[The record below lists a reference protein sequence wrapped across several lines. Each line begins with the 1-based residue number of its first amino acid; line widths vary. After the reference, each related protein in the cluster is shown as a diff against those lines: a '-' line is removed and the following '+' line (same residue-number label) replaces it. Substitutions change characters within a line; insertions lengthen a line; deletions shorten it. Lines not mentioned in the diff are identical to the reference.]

1 MEHRVKP
8 RCYLLSSTV
17 DFLNEALSYKIGHL
31 HVGTDAKWFFN
42 INTTP
47 SCAKTNQLFY
57 VKANMQKRP
66 SGVSRKLS
74 YPINN
79 TN

>member
-8 RCYLLSSTV
+8 RCYLLYSTV

-31 HVGTDAKWFFN
+31 HVGTDAKWFFS

-47 SCAKTNQLFY
+47 SVQKQTSYFVLGQHAEEALWCLK
-57 VKANMQKRP
+57 KAI
-66 SGVSRKLS
+66 VSH
-74 YPINN
+74 
-79 TN
+79 